1 MDSII
6 QINIDTTVIL
16 HLLDFSTAHKLLIAA
31 EVLQFF
37 ELEISQL

>member
-6 QINIDTTVIL
+6 QINIDATMVL

-31 EVLQFF
+31 EVFQFF
-37 ELEISQL
+37 ELKISQF